1 MKNTFTILFFVLLSF
16 HFTNAQEHYLVLN
29 PACSNFQSPFTSTHF
44 IDNLAEK
51 QLLGYVQKGAFNRIE
66 KIHYAGA
73 LPKTIS
79 KFFTQNNS
87 NAGKPEELVIVLNEL
102 FLSETSKEVSEVGR
116 LKISMRLFSETSPAK
131 FSEILTIDSLYTVK
145 GLDVTKKLLNSV
157 SEQLCNI
164 AAQAATFKL
173 GIHENKT
180 EYLLEDLYKLDSLD
194 KLHIPLYASKEMPRG
209 IYKDYNHLKM
219 NTPDDDSEIIIDAKK
234 PDKIKVYKIYKASNR
249 KIQLQSEGIYAVSD
263 GQRLYKATSKN
274 FYEVKKIGSDLFYDR
289 PAVMSENNAGG
300 LIGGSAFGLMGYMVG
315 SAISESKART
325 YRFKI
330 NYRRGNSIPVAMMEK

>member
-1 MKNTFTILFFVLLSF
+1 MKNTFTIIFFALCSF
-16 HFTNAQEHYLVLN
+16 HFANAQEHYLVLN
-29 PACSNFQSPFTSTHF
+29 PGCPNIQSPFTSTHF
-44 IDNLAEK
+44 IDNLTDK
-51 QLLGYVQKGAFNRIE
+51 QWLGYVQKGAFNRIE

-87 NAGKPEELVIVLNEL
+87 NADKPQALVIVLNEL
-102 FLSETSKEVSEVGR
+102 FLSETTKEVSEVGR
-116 LKISMRLFSETSPAK
+116 LRLSMRLFTETSPAK
-131 FSEILTIDSLYTVK
+131 FSELLTVDSLYTVK

-157 SEQLCNI
+157 SEQLCVL
-164 AAQAATFKL
+164 AAQAATMKP

-180 EYLLEDLYKLDSLD
+180 EYLIEDLDKLDSLD
-194 KLHIPLYASKEMPRG
+194 KLHIPLYASREMPRG
-209 IYKDYNHLKM
+209 IYKDYNRLKM
-219 NTPDDDSEIIIDAKK
+219 NTPDDDAEIIIDAKK

-274 FYEVKKIGSDLFYDR
+274 FYEVKKIGSDFFYDR
-289 PAVMSENNAGG
+289 PAVLSETNAGG

-315 SAISESKART
+315 SSISASRAQT

-330 NYRRGNSIPVAMMEK
+330 NYRRGNSTPVSMIE